1 MAQASY
7 RTISALT
14 SERSCL
20 RQLER
25 SSARTTLTKPTSNV
39 ILGPLVDGLGEQL
52 RRGSELHQLTE
63 QEKPGRVGH
72 PRRLL
77 HVVRDDHDGEI
88 ALELED
94 QLLDARGG
102 DRIERRAARGRCRGA
117 AAGPPTGQRPACP
130 GGPSLPPTGRR
141 RAAPARRARSARRDH
156 ARRPG
161 AVRRPRC
168 RRSSW
173 SETDWASGTP
183 CRYAAAPRRDRLRGF
198 RCPAPPAGRSRRRGR
213 PAPLRACGSGS
224 G

>member
-1 MAQASY
+1 MAEASY

-102 DRIERRAARGRCRGA
+102 DRIERRARLVHQQHFRLH
-117 AAGPPTGQRPACP
+117 GQRA
-130 GGPSLPPTGRR
+130 GDAEALLL
-141 RAAPARRARSARRDH
+141 APRQASAR
-156 ARRPG
+156 
-161 AVRRPRC
+161 
-168 RRSSW
+168 
-173 SETDWASGTP
+173 
-183 CRYAAAPRRDRLRGF
+183 L
-198 RCPAPPAGRSRRRGR
+198 
-213 PAPLRACGSGS
+213 
-224 G
+224 

>member
-1 MAQASY
+1 MAEASY

-94 QLLDARGG
+94 QLLD
-102 DRIERRAARGRCRGA
+102 
-117 AAGPPTGQRPACP
+117 
-130 GGPSLPPTGRR
+130 L
-141 RAAPARRARSARRDH
+141 
-156 ARRPG
+156 
-161 AVRRPRC
+161 
-168 RRSSW
+168 
-173 SETDWASGTP
+173 
-183 CRYAAAPRRDRLRGF
+183 PRRDGVQRGSRLVHQQHPRLDRQRPGD
-198 RCPAPPAGRSRRRGR
+198 AQALLLAAGEAG
-213 PAPLRACGSGS
+213 PGLVPLVL
-224 G
+224 